1 MDEQRPDKYTDFEN
15 RYTSLGESEM
25 AMFRFLLDRPAG
37 VILTVGTDKM
47 LAELLERERLVSR
60 EPGDKV
66 IIPDEVRAA
75 YEEVRSDELTLRWRK
90 RNWMYKCIEAGKY
103 LYGVMT
109 YDALRNLFSLRYPN
123 ADMTEVMELFD
134 STPLYYQWFTERGG
148 KLVLNGFE
156 QNDYYK
162 YLEQVQGDL
171 PFYAPTAGEVEEL
184 YEQGSLISRESHQKI
199 KAFIEDAFGCDPDIA
214 ALKVHDLYE
223 TVNNHMRVND
233 AVEAFICGGS
243 GTDDE
248 DSYTFSF
255 GSDEERFRFTEL
267 YIEMSRDCRIR
278 NNRGHDYY
286 EMVTIMSLR
295 NGPASSTDRKS
306 SSGEGEGR
314 SGSGKGK
321 GGSSSGKDKSKDGLA
336 SAMNS
341 AQVRRVK
348 IGRNDPCPCGS
359 GKKYKNCCGKN

>member
-1 MDEQRPDKYTDFEN
+1 MSNNEIKTDKLSSFED
-15 RYTSLGESEM
+15 RLTALGESEM

-37 VILTVGTDKM
+37 VILTVGTDKI
-47 LAELLERERLVSR
+47 LAQLLEREGLVLC

-66 IIPDEVRAA
+66 IIPEEVRAA

-109 YDALRNLFSLRYPN
+109 YEALKDLFALRYPGTN
-123 ADMTEVMELFD
+123 IVEVMELFD
-134 STPLYYQWFTERGG
+134 STPMCYQWFTERDG

-162 YLEQVQGDL
+162 YLEQQVQRDI
-171 PFYAPTAGEVEEL
+171 PFYLPTVEEVEEL

-199 KAFIEDAFGCDPDIA
+199 SKFIEEAFGCDSDTA

-233 AVEAFICGGS
+233 AVEAFIHGGNGS
-243 GTDDE
+243 EDE
-248 DSYTFSF
+248 PGDAFEF
-255 GSDEERFRFTEL
+255 ESDEERFKFTEL

-278 NNRGHDYY
+278 DNRGHDYY
-286 EMVTIMSLR
+286 EMVAIM
-295 NGPASSTDRKS
+295 TQKDRS
-306 SSGEGEGR
+306 
-314 SGSGKGK
+314 
-321 GGSSSGKDKSKDGLA
+321 GGSSAK
-336 SAMNS
+336 NS

-359 GKKYKNCCGKN
+359 GKKYKNCCGRS

>member
-1 MDEQRPDKYTDFEN
+1 MEKEKSDNYISFED
-15 RYTSLGESEM
+15 RLTALGESEM
-25 AMFRFLLDRPAG
+25 AMFRFLLDKPFG
-37 VILTVGTDKM
+37 VILTVETDRM
-47 LAELLERERLVSR
+47 LAQLLEREGLVIC

-66 IIPDEVRAA
+66 IMPEEVRAA
-75 YEEVRSDELTLRWRK
+75 YEEVRSDELTLRWCK

-109 YDALRNLFSLRYPN
+109 YDALRDLFALRYPN

-134 STPLYYQWFTERGG
+134 STPLYYQWFTEHGG

-156 QNDYYK
+156 QDDYYR

-171 PFYAPTAGEVEEL
+171 PFYAPAAGEVEEL
-184 YEQGSLISRESHQKI
+184 YEQGSLISRESHQKMRE
-199 KAFIEDAFGCDPDIA
+199 FIEEHFGCDPDTA

-223 TVNNHMRVND
+223 TVNNNMRVND
-233 AVEAFICGGS
+233 AVEAFIHGGS
-243 GTDDE
+243 GADGEVGD
-248 DSYTFSF
+248 TFEF

-267 YIEMSRDCRIR
+267 YIEMSRECRIR

-286 EMVTIMSLR
+286 EMVAIMSLR
-295 NGPASSTDRKS
+295 NGPAGSADRKS
-306 SSGEGEGR
+306 GTGSGEGSGNG
-314 SGSGKGK
+314 STGSGRDRSK
-321 GGSSSGKDKSKDGLA
+321 GGTA
-336 SAMNS
+336 SAINS

>member
-1 MDEQRPDKYTDFEN
+1 MDENRANNYADFED
-15 RYTSLGESEM
+15 RFTSLGESEM

-47 LAELLERERLVSR
+47 LAELLEREGLVTR

-66 IIPDEVRAA
+66 IIPDEVREA
-75 YEEVRSDELTLRWRK
+75 YEEVHSDELTLRWRK

-109 YDALRNLFSLRYPN
+109 YDVLKSLFALRYPGG
-123 ADMTEVMELFD
+123 DIVEVMELFD
-134 STPLYYQWFTERGG
+134 STPLYYQWFTERDG

-156 QNDYYK
+156 KDDYYK
-162 YLEQVQGDL
+162 YLEQQVQGDI
-171 PFYAPTAGEVEEL
+171 PFYVPNVEEVEEL
-184 YEQGSLISRESHQKI
+184 YEQGSLISRESHQKL
-199 KAFIEDAFGCDPDIA
+199 KEFIEKTFGCGSDTA

-233 AVEAFICGGS
+233 AVESFIHGGS
-243 GTDDE
+243 DRDDE
-248 DSYTFSF
+248 ADDLFEF

-278 NNRGHDYY
+278 DNRGHDYY
-286 EMVTIMSLR
+286 EMVAIMSLK
-295 NGPASSTDRKS
+295 NSGSPAVKS
-306 SSGEGEGR
+306 SAPV
-314 SGSGKGK
+314 K
-321 GGSSSGKDKSKDGLA
+321 
-336 SAMNS
+336 
-341 AQVRRVK
+341 RVK

-359 GKKYKNCCGKN
+359 GKKYKNCCGRS

>member
-1 MDEQRPDKYTDFEN
+1 MDENRANNYADFED
-15 RYTSLGESEM
+15 RFTSLGESEM

-47 LAELLERERLVSR
+47 LAELLEREGLVTR

-75 YEEVRSDELTLRWRK
+75 YEEVHSDELTLRWRK

-109 YDALRNLFSLRYPN
+109 YDVLKSLFALRYPG
-123 ADMTEVMELFD
+123 ADIVEVMELFD
-134 STPLYYQWFTERGG
+134 STPLYYQWFTERDG

-156 QNDYYK
+156 KDDYYK
-162 YLEQVQGDL
+162 YLEQQVQGDI
-171 PFYAPTAGEVEEL
+171 PFYVPTVEEVEDL
-184 YEQGSLISRESHQKI
+184 YEQGSLISRESHQKL
-199 KAFIEDAFGCDPDIA
+199 KEFIEKTFGCGSDMA

-233 AVEAFICGGS
+233 AVESFIRGGS
-243 GTDDE
+243 GRDDE
-248 DSYTFSF
+248 ADDLFEF

-267 YIEMSRDCRIR
+267 YIDMSRDCRIR
-278 NNRGHDYY
+278 DNRGHDYY
-286 EMVTIMSLR
+286 EMVAIMSLK
-295 NGPASSTDRKS
+295 NSGSPAVKS
-306 SSGEGEGR
+306 SAPV
-314 SGSGKGK
+314 K
-321 GGSSSGKDKSKDGLA
+321 
-336 SAMNS
+336 
-341 AQVRRVK
+341 RVK

-359 GKKYKNCCGKN
+359 GKKYKNCCGRS